1 MKRKMIGA
9 AAAYIAG
16 LFFASFFMGAI
27 PFLLISLAVLL
38 IGKSQNLKVSDY
50 ILIAVSFSAA
60 VAVSSIYTRCHYDK
74 ITAYDGKTGT
84 FSGEVIDIRRFS
96 GENTLY
102 ILKGS
107 LYDIKNVRICVFSN
121 DINAEFGDMITL
133 RDCEFSSV
141 DRDYLF
147 NSKNYYRSEKIY
159 LTAVNREPIVVEH
172 MNSGRFKNAVIEYRD
187 SIVSKFRIVLGEDVG
202 DFLAGMVFG
211 EKQGIDDSIK
221 TSLYRCGIGHVLA
234 VSGLHVSI
242 IAIAM
247 INLMHLL
254 RVNRFISFL
263 LMDLLLIILVVMA
276 NSPMSAIRAAI
287 MMNFLYSAH
296 LFRRRSDS
304 FNSLAAS
311 MLLICLMNPYAV
323 YSSGLILSAAG
334 TFGIGVFAPYMTKK
348 IPKKGVHWR
357 MIREFCAMLCTTV
370 CIMPFSMKFFEE
382 TSLISPI
389 VNVFVVPLC
398 SVSMIIGVIYIISG
412 GLISF
417 LGIAG
422 MLIRFILTI
431 SEYFSKIGAFY
442 FSCRSDRLA
451 VIALAAIASV
461 AFIQIIFGKR
471 FFTALAAALSCS
483 LIFILS
489 AAYGFIFAESFTV
502 SVLGRRG
509 NAVIVISYHGQT
521 DIIDLSGHYK
531 SPDYVRKYMFEN
543 GIGSAELLMLTKKNQ
558 SQYAAYEKK
567 LEAISIKNVFSA
579 GDIPIAGVGDEAV
592 SGEGEWHID
601 GGDHIIEYSDGALRI
616 TFGEARVAVVPWN
629 NAHDYDDFD
638 GLRIIYGE
646 NSAKIEESDFEILKN
661 IDANT
666 DNFEITLTEIGEHKI
681 RRL

>member
-9 AAAYIAG
+9 TAAYIAG

-38 IGKSQNLKVSDY
+38 IGKSQKLKVSDY

-60 VAVSSIYTRCHYDK
+60 FAVSSIYTRCHYDK
-74 ITAYDGKTGT
+74 IIAYDGKTGT
-84 FSGEVIDIRRFS
+84 FSGEVIDIRRFGS
-96 GENTLY
+96 ENELY

-107 LYDIKNVRICVFSN
+107 LYDIKNVRIGVFS
-121 DINAEFGDMITL
+121 DDVNAEFGDTITL
-133 RDCEFSSV
+133 RDCEFSV
-141 DRDYLF
+141 IDGDYLF
-147 NSKNYYRSEKIY
+147 NGRNYYRSEKIY
-159 LTAVNREPIVVEH
+159 LTAVGFKSAEVAH
-172 MNSGRFKNAVIEYRD
+172 MHSHRMKRAIIEYRD
-187 SIVSKFRIVLGEDVG
+187 SVVSKFRIVLGDDVG

-211 EKQGIDDSIK
+211 EKQGIDDSVK

-247 INLMHLL
+247 INLMRLL

-287 MMNFLYSAH
+287 MMNFAYSAH
-296 LFRRRSDS
+296 LFRRRSDP

-311 MLLICLMNPYAV
+311 MLLICLINPYAV

-334 TFGIGVFAPYMTKK
+334 TFGIGVFAPFMTKK
-348 IPKKGVHWR
+348 IPKNGLHWR
-357 MIREFCAMLCTTV
+357 LFRSFCTMLCTTV

-382 TSLISPI
+382 TSLIAPI

-412 GLISF
+412 GLISL

-422 MLIRFILTI
+422 MLIRFILTV
-431 SEYFSKIGAFY
+431 SEYFSKIGSFY

-451 VIALAAIASV
+451 VMALAAIALV

-471 FFTALAAALSCS
+471 FLTASVAALSCS
-483 LIFILS
+483 LLFISS
-489 AAYGFIFAESFTV
+489 AVYGFIFAESFTV
-502 SVLGRRG
+502 AVLGRRG
-509 NAVIVISYHGQT
+509 NAVIVISYHGKT

-531 SPDYVRKYMFEN
+531 SPDYVRKYMLEN
-543 GIGSAELLMLTKKNQ
+543 GIGSAEFLMLTKKNQ

-579 GDIPIAGVGDEAV
+579 GDIPIACVGDEAV
-592 SGEGEWHID
+592 SGEGEWHIN
-601 GGDHIIEYSDGALRI
+601 GGDRIIEYSDGALRI

-629 NAHDYDDFD
+629 DAHDYDDFD

-646 NSAKIEESDFEILKN
+646 NSANIEDDFEIFKN

>member
-1 MKRKMIGA
+1 MIGA

-74 ITAYDGKTGT
+74 INAYDGKTGT

-96 GENTLY
+96 GENALY

-107 LYDIKNVRICVFSN
+107 LYDIKNVRICVFSD

-141 DRDYLF
+141 DGDYLF

-159 LTAVNREPIVVEH
+159 LTAVNREPVVVEH

-211 EKQGIDDSIK
+211 EKQGIDNSIK

-247 INLMHLL
+247 INLMQLL

-296 LFRRRSDS
+296 LFRRRSDP

-348 IPKKGVHWR
+348 IPKKVVHWR
-357 MIREFCAMLCTTV
+357 LIREFCAMLCTTV

-502 SVLGRRG
+502 AVLGRRG

-579 GDIPIAGVGDEAV
+579 GDIPIADVGDEAV
-592 SGEGEWHID
+592 LGEGEWYID

-629 NAHDYDDFD
+629 NAHDYDYFD

-646 NSAKIEESDFEILKN
+646 NSANIEESDFEILKN

-681 RRL
+681 RRI